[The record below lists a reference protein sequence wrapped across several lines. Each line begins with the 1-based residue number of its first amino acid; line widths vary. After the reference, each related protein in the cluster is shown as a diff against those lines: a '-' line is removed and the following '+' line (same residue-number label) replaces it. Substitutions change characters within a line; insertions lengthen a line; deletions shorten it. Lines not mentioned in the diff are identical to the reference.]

1 MNRFERAMERRE
13 QMRCI
18 TTTLDTVRA
27 EERERC
33 AKIADAEAERAMEL
47 IRAFDADD
55 RDLNYHEWH
64 LAADAA
70 DAIAAAIRK
79 GDS

>member
-1 MNRFERAMERRE
+1 MIDIERA
-13 QMRCI
+13 
-18 TTTLDTVRA
+18 VA
-27 EERERC
+27 GERERC
-33 AKIADAEAERAMEL
+33 AKIADAEAEKALALM
-47 IRAFDADD
+47 RAFEEDD

-70 DAIAAAIRK
+70 DNIAAAIRK